1 MIKLNN
7 LKYKKKILLI
17 GYSNLARKRLIKTFI
32 KKKILFYVAS
42 KSFKKKIHEA
52 YRQFDNYD
60 KALKFSKA
68 DLVYLSI
75 PNSMHFNLAKKILN
89 YGYHLIVDKPITTN
103 RGELKKLISIAN
115 KNNVMLSEAVFYN
128 YHSQFD
134 YLKKFCGN
142 LKKIEQIFVNF
153 TIPTPEP
160 GSLLASRKLCGGAL
174 MDMGSYAASIHRIFF
189 KERIISKDI
198 IVKKNKKGLI
208 TSFDIFFK
216 YNTKVL
222 VGTFRFGGEYRN
234 DIFVKLKNKT
244 IEVNRLFSP
253 PDDINLN
260 LKINTKN
267 KVKKIKIKKDN
278 CFENYLSEVIKNIKN
293 KQYTFYFDQMIK
305 DENFRFK
312 LLKVN

>member
-1 MIKLNN
+1 M
-7 LKYKKKILLI
+7 KYKKKILLI

-278 CFENYLSEVIKNIKN
+278 CFENYLSEVIKNIKQKKFKYYQLN
-293 KQYTFYFDQMIK
+293 MIK
-305 DENFRFK
+305 DENLR
-312 LLKVN
+312 LKIIGK

>member
-7 LKYKKKILLI
+7 LKHKKKILLI
-17 GYSNLARKRLIKTFI
+17 GYSNLARRRLIKTFI
-32 KKKILFYVAS
+32 KNKVLFSVAS
-42 KSFKKKIHEA
+42 KSFKKKIYGA
-52 YRQFDNYD
+52 YNQFDDYD
-60 KALKFSKA
+60 NALKFSGA
-68 DLVYLSI
+68 DIVYLSV

-103 RGELKKLISIAN
+103 RGELKKLIRIAN
-115 KNNVMLSEAVFYN
+115 KNNLMLSEAVFYN
-128 YHSQFD
+128 YHNQFN

-160 GSLLASRKLCGGAL
+160 NSLLASRKLGGGAL

-189 KERIISKDI
+189 KERIINKNI
-198 IVKKNKKGLI
+198 IIKKNKKGLI

-222 VGTFRFGGEYRN
+222 VGTFRFGGKYRN
-234 DIFVKLKNKT
+234 DIFVKFKNKT
-244 IEVNRLFSP
+244 IEINRLFSP
-253 PDDINLN
+253 PDDVNLN
-260 LKINTKN
+260 IKINTKN

-278 CFENYLSEVIKNIKN
+278 CFENYLSEVIKNINLKKFKYYQAN
-293 KQYTFYFDQMIK
+293 LIK
-305 DENFRFK
+305 DENVR
-312 LLKVN
+312 LKIIPK

>member
-1 MIKLNN
+1 LIKLNN

-42 KSFKKKIHEA
+42 KSFKKKIHGA
-52 YRQFDNYD
+52 SRQFDNYD

-103 RGELKKLISIAN
+103 HGELKKLISIAN
-115 KNNVMLSEAVFYN
+115 KNNLMLSEAVFYN
-128 YHSQFD
+128 YHSQFN

-153 TIPTPEP
+153 TIPTPERS
-160 GSLLASRKLCGGAL
+160 SLLASRKLCGGAL

-278 CFENYLSEVIKNIKN
+278 CFENYLSEVIKNIKLKKFKYYQSN
-293 KQYTFYFDQMIK
+293 MIK
-305 DENFRFK
+305 DEQLR
-312 LLKVN
+312 LKIISN

>member
-7 LKYKKKILLI
+7 LKHKKKILLI
-17 GYSNLARKRLIKTFI
+17 GYSNLARRRLIKTFI
-32 KKKILFYVAS
+32 KKKILFSVAS
-42 KSFKKKIHEA
+42 KSFKKKINGA

-60 KALKFSKA
+60 KALRFSAA

-115 KNNVMLSEAVFYN
+115 KNNLMLSEAVFYN
-128 YHSQFD
+128 YHNQFN

-160 GSLLASRKLCGGAL
+160 NSLLASRKLGGGAL

-189 KERIISKDI
+189 KERITNKNI
-198 IVKKNKKGLI
+198 IIKKNKKGLI

-222 VGTFRFGGEYRN
+222 VGTFRFGGKYRN
-234 DIFVKLKNKT
+234 DIFVKFKNKT
-244 IEVNRLFSP
+244 IEINRLFSP
-253 PDDINLN
+253 PDDVNLN
-260 LKINTKN
+260 IKINTKN

-278 CFENYLSEVIKNIKN
+278 CFENYLSEVIKNIKL
-293 KQYTFYFDQMIK
+293 KKMKYYQSSMIK
-305 DENFRFK
+305 DEHLR
-312 LLKVN
+312 LKIIAK

>member
-234 DIFVKLKNKT
+234 YIFVKLKNKT

-278 CFENYLSEVIKNIKN
+278 CFENYLSEVIKNIKQKKFKYYQLN
-293 KQYTFYFDQMIK
+293 MIK
-305 DENFRFK
+305 DENLR
-312 LLKVN
+312 LKIIGK

>member
-1 MIKLNN
+1 MN
-7 LKYKKKILLI
+7 YKKKILLI
-17 GYSNLARKRLIKTFI
+17 GYSNLARRRLIKTFI
-32 KKKILFYVAS
+32 KKKISFSIAS
-42 KSFKKKIHEA
+42 KSFRKKIYGA
-52 YRQFDNYD
+52 YSQFNNYD
-60 KALKFSKA
+60 EALKFSKA

-75 PNSMHFNLAKKILN
+75 PNSMHFKLAKKILN

-103 RGELKKLISIAN
+103 RGELKKLIGIAN
-115 KNNVMLSEAVFYN
+115 KNNLMLSEAVFYN
-128 YHSQFD
+128 YHSQFN

-160 GSLLASRKLCGGAL
+160 NSLLASRKLCGGAL

-189 KERIISKDI
+189 KERIISKNI
-198 IVKKNKKGLI
+198 IIKKNKKGLI

-222 VGTFRFGGEYRN
+222 IGTFRFGSEYRN
-234 DIFVKLKNKT
+234 DISIKFKNKT

-260 LKINTKN
+260 IKINTKN
-267 KVKKIKIKKDN
+267 KFRKIKIKKDN
-278 CFENYLSEVIKNIKN
+278 CFENYLSEVIKNIKQKKFKYYQLN
-293 KQYTFYFDQMIK
+293 MIK
-305 DENFRFK
+305 DENLR
-312 LLKVN
+312 LKTIAK

>member
-1 MIKLNN
+1 LIKLNN
-7 LKYKKKILLI
+7 LKHKKKILLI
-17 GYSNLARKRLIKTFI
+17 GYSNLARRRLINTFI
-32 KKKILFYVAS
+32 KKKILFSVAS
-42 KSFKKKIHEA
+42 KSFKKKIHGA

-60 KALKFSKA
+60 KALKFSEA

-103 RGELKKLISIAN
+103 HGEIKKLISIAN
-115 KNNVMLSEAVFYN
+115 KNNLMLSEAVFYN
-128 YHSQFD
+128 YHNQFN

-160 GSLLASRKLCGGAL
+160 NSLLASRKLGGGAL

-189 KERIISKDI
+189 KERIINKNI
-198 IVKKNKKGLI
+198 IIKKNKKGLI

-222 VGTFRFGGEYRN
+222 VGTFRFGGKYRN
-234 DIFVKLKNKT
+234 DIFVKFKNKT
-244 IEVNRLFSP
+244 IEINRLFSP
-253 PDDINLN
+253 PDDVNLN
-260 LKINTKN
+260 IKINTKN

-278 CFENYLSEVIKNIKN
+278 CFENYLSEVIKNIKLKKIKYYQSN
-293 KQYTFYFDQMIK
+293 MIK
-305 DENFRFK
+305 DEHLR
-312 LLKVN
+312 LKIIAK

>member
-128 YHSQFD
+128 YHSQFN

-278 CFENYLSEVIKNIKN
+278 CFENYLSEVIKNIKQKKFKYYQLN
-293 KQYTFYFDQMIK
+293 MLK
-305 DENFRFK
+305 DENLRLNIIGK
-312 LLKVN
+312 

>member
-7 LKYKKKILLI
+7 LNYKKKILLI
-17 GYSNLARKRLIKTFI
+17 GYSNLARRRLIKTFI
-32 KKKILFYVAS
+32 KKKISFSIAS
-42 KSFKKKIHEA
+42 KSFRKKIYGA
-52 YRQFDNYD
+52 YRQFNNYEE
-60 KALKFSKA
+60 ALKFSKA

-75 PNSMHFNLAKKILN
+75 PNSMHFKLAKKILN

-103 RGELKKLISIAN
+103 RGELKKLIGIAN
-115 KNNVMLSEAVFYN
+115 KNNLMLSEAVFYN
-128 YHSQFD
+128 YHSQFN

-153 TIPTPEP
+153 TIPSPKSN
-160 GSLLASRKLCGGAL
+160 SLLASRKLCGGAL

-189 KERIISKDI
+189 KERIISKNI
-198 IVKKNKKGLI
+198 IIKKNKKGLI

-222 VGTFRFGGEYRN
+222 IGTFRFGSEYRN
-234 DIFVKLKNKT
+234 DIFIKFVNKT

-260 LKINTKN
+260 IKINTKN
-267 KVKKIKIKKDN
+267 KFKKIKIKKDN
-278 CFENYLSEVIKNIKN
+278 CFENYLSEVIKNIKQKKFKYYQLN
-293 KQYTFYFDQMIK
+293 MIK
-305 DENFRFK
+305 DENLR
-312 LLKVN
+312 LKIIAK

>member
-42 KSFKKKIHEA
+42 KSFKKKIHGA

-278 CFENYLSEVIKNIKN
+278 CFENYLSEVIKNIKQKKFKYYQLN
-293 KQYTFYFDQMIK
+293 MIK
-305 DENFRFK
+305 DENLR
-312 LLKVN
+312 LKIIGK

>member
-1 MIKLNN
+1 MN
-7 LKYKKKILLI
+7 YKKKILLI
-17 GYSNLARKRLIKTFI
+17 GYSNLARRRLIKTFI
-32 KKKILFYVAS
+32 KKKILFSVAS
-42 KSFKKKIHEA
+42 KSFKKKIDGA

-60 KALKFSKA
+60 KALKFSTA

-103 RGELKKLISIAN
+103 RGELKKLIRIAN
-115 KNNVMLSEAVFYN
+115 KNNLMLSEAVFYN
-128 YHSQFD
+128 YHNQFN

-160 GSLLASRKLCGGAL
+160 NSLLASRKLCGGAL

-189 KERIISKDI
+189 KERITNKNI
-198 IVKKNKKGLI
+198 IIKKNKKGLI

-222 VGTFRFGGEYRN
+222 VGTFRFGGKYRN
-234 DIFVKLKNKT
+234 DIFVKFKNKT
-244 IEVNRLFSP
+244 IEINRLFSP
-253 PDDINLN
+253 PDDVNLN
-260 LKINTKN
+260 IKINTKN
-267 KVKKIKIKKDN
+267 KIKKIKIKKDN
-278 CFENYLSEVIKNIKN
+278 CFENYLSEVIKNIKLKKMKYYQSN
-293 KQYTFYFDQMIK
+293 MIK
-305 DENFRFK
+305 DEHLR
-312 LLKVN
+312 LKIISK

>member
-128 YHSQFD
+128 YHSQFN

-278 CFENYLSEVIKNIKN
+278 CFENYLSEVIKNIKQKKFKYYQLN
-293 KQYTFYFDQMIK
+293 MIK
-305 DENFRFK
+305 DENLR
-312 LLKVN
+312 LKIIGK

>member
-7 LKYKKKILLI
+7 LKHKKKILLI
-17 GYSNLARKRLIKTFI
+17 GYSNLARRRLINTFI
-32 KKKILFYVAS
+32 KKKILFSVAS
-42 KSFKKKIHEA
+42 KSFKKKIHGA

-60 KALKFSKA
+60 KALKFSEA

-103 RGELKKLISIAN
+103 RGEIKKLISIAN
-115 KNNVMLSEAVFYN
+115 KNNLMLSEAVFYN
-128 YHSQFD
+128 YHNQFN

-160 GSLLASRKLCGGAL
+160 NSLLASRKLGGGAL

-189 KERIISKDI
+189 KERIINKNI
-198 IVKKNKKGLI
+198 IIKKNKKGLI

-222 VGTFRFGGEYRN
+222 VGTFRFGGKYRN
-234 DIFVKLKNKT
+234 DIFVKFKNKT
-244 IEVNRLFSP
+244 IEINRLFSP
-253 PDDINLN
+253 PDDVSLN
-260 LKINTKN
+260 IKINTKN

-278 CFENYLSEVIKNIKN
+278 CFENYLSEVVKNIKQKKFKYYQLN
-293 KQYTFYFDQMIK
+293 MLK
-305 DENFRFK
+305 DENLR
-312 LLKVN
+312 LKIIGK

>member
-1 MIKLNN
+1 M
-7 LKYKKKILLI
+7 KYKKKILLI

-128 YHSQFD
+128 YHSQFN

-278 CFENYLSEVIKNIKN
+278 CFENYLSEVIKNIKQKKFKYYQLN
-293 KQYTFYFDQMIK
+293 MIK
-305 DENFRFK
+305 DENLR
-312 LLKVN
+312 LKIIGK